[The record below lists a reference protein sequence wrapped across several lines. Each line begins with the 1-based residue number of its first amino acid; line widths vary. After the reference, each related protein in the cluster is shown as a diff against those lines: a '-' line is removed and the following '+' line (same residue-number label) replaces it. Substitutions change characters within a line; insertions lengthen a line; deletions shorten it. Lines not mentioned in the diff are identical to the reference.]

1 MVYNKKSHDI
11 HRNVIAP
18 HYDEDGREGGE
29 TMRRILILMSLFTLL
44 LGIALPAFSQEMTA
58 DEIVRKAEDIMRG
71 SSNVGVM
78 SMHIINPNWERT
90 LEMKYWEKGKDRS
103 LVRITAPA
111 REAGTISL
119 KVENNMWNYLPSV
132 ERVIK
137 VEPSM
142 MMQSWM
148 GSDFTNDDLVRESSI
163 VDDYDPTLV
172 GTEVLE
178 EGEAYVLDLVAKPE
192 APVVW
197 GKITLY
203 IRAEDFAPLRYEYF
217 DEDGE
222 MIRVMYMSDIERI
235 DGRSYPMVWTM
246 VPVKEEGKMTIIT
259 VHEIQ
264 FDVPIDDNIFNYSNL
279 RRGIVPE

>member
-11 HRNVIAP
+11 YRNVIAP

>member
-1 MVYNKKSHDI
+1 
-11 HRNVIAP
+11 
-18 HYDEDGREGGE
+18 
-29 TMRRILILMSLFTLL
+29 
-44 LGIALPAFSQEMTA
+44 
-58 DEIVRKAEDIMRG
+58 
-71 SSNVGVM
+71 M